1 MQIHKLHTLQKDQKT
16 EEVQA
21 SETSPDI
28 DKEDEEVLLENKI
41 CSKKVEEE
49 PENIVNA
56 RNKVEVVNEQL
67 KTLIK

>member
-21 SETSPDI
+21 SETPPDI
-28 DKEDEEVLLENKI
+28 DNEDEEVLIENKI

-56 RNKVEVVNEQL
+56 RNKVEVVNV
-67 KTLIK
+67 

>member
-21 SETSPDI
+21 SETPPDI